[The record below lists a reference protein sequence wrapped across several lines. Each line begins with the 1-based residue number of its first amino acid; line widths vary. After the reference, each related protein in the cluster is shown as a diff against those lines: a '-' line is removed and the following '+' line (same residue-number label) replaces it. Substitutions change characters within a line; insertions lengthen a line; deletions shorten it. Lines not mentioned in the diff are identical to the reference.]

1 MPGWAGKIKTR
12 IHGIKRVTRV
22 KRYIFIAGKCARY
35 VEKNGMTVDLFF
47 QNFIN
52 ICTKAEKDLHAKE
65 I

>member
-22 KRYIFIAGKCARY
+22 KRYIHCWE
-35 VEKNGMTVDLFF
+35 VCTSEKNGMTVDLFF